1 MPIFDYF
8 KSLGRRGA
16 VPILG
21 YPGLVAE
28 NVTAEQCLRNPK
40 LHAQVVR
47 SNLERY
53 QPDVALPLLDLTVEA
68 ESFGIV
74 SVFKDRDAPQISA
87 HRRIEDIVSSQVTA
101 PNRMCLMVETARIVS
116 NQVEDVPNGSFIIG
130 PFTLAGQL
138 IGVYALLR
146 GLFNNPN
153 PLLALIEACT
163 QRVVD
168 YAIHLEDAGVDF
180 HVMADPTSSL
190 MSPRQFD
197 DFAKLPIARVVKS
210 TNKEMVLHICGQ
222 SGHLLKQMVE
232 AGVAAISLDE
242 HVNLKDAVTA
252 VPKNVLI
259 FGNYPPTSVL
269 LKKPDTIG
277 AEVKEMLS
285 TVATAENVVAST
297 GCDIRASAPA
307 ENIEAFINTAK
318 VFKPSFRCSYS
329 SGAPLDLHLRR

>member
-1 MPIFDYF
+1 
-8 KSLGRRGA
+8 
-16 VPILG
+16 
-21 YPGLVAE
+21 
-28 NVTAEQCLRNPK
+28 
-40 LHAQVVR
+40 
-47 SNLERY
+47 
-53 QPDVALPLLDLTVEA
+53 
-68 ESFGIV
+68 
-74 SVFKDRDAPQISA
+74 
-87 HRRIEDIVSSQVTA
+87 
-101 PNRMCLMVETARIVS
+101 MCLMVETARIVS

-138 IGVYALLR
+138 IGVYELLR
-146 GLFNNPN
+146 GLFNNPT

-163 QRVVD
+163 QRVID
-168 YAIHLEDAGVDF
+168 YAIRLEDAGVDF

-297 GCDIRASAPA
+297 GCDIPASAPA

-318 VFKPSFRCSYS
+318 VFKPSFRCS
-329 SGAPLDLHLRR
+329 